1 MNSYF
6 TLEVNVHYVL
16 LTPTCLCSVQR
27 AVFCS
32 AVSVWRTVFS
42 MSITKYF
49 LLRTTKDSVDDE
61 NERALT
67 ARKVT
72 TAVMIADS
80 SDGSGRKRR
89 SATMTYDEDVRSK
102 FEK

>member
-1 MNSYF
+1 M
-6 TLEVNVHYVL
+6 
-16 LTPTCLCSVQR
+16 
-27 AVFCS
+27 
-32 AVSVWRTVFS
+32 FS

-89 SATMTYDEDVRSK
+89 SATVNYYEDVRSK